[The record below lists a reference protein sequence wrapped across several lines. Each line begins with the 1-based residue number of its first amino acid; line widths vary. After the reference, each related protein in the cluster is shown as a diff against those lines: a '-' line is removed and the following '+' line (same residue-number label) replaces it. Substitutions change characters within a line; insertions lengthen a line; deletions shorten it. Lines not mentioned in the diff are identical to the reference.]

1 MALMRRDGSFEAV
14 AARPEGF
21 DRPWTRRRQAEPSAI
36 APNRTS
42 PIATTLPRDATPP
55 QPDSDAE
62 E

>member
-1 MALMRRDGSFEAV
+1 V

-21 DRPWTRRRQAEPSAI
+21 ERPWTRRRQTERTATATNAMPI
-36 APNRTS
+36 AP
-42 PIATTLPRDATPP
+42 TLPRDATPP